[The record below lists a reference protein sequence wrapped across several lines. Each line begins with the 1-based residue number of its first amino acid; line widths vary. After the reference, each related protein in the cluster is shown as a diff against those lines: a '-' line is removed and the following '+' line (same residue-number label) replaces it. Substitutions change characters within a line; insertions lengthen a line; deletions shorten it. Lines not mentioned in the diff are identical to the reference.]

1 MQAII
6 RKQQERDAENK
17 SSAFRVR
24 GRPVDPEKI
33 NRYMKDHP
41 MQSVSANKDK
51 NRDPNIGSAGTFLS
65 KTKNSLDSSTHL
77 NM

>member
-1 MQAII
+1 MQAIV

-17 SSAFRVR
+17 STAFRVR
-24 GRPVDPEKI
+24 GRPVNPEKI

-51 NRDPNIGSAGTFLS
+51 NRDSNISSAGTFPS
-65 KTKNSLDSSTHL
+65 KAKNSLDSSTHL